1 MRVHLTG
8 LFSPLYLT
16 RQVPVLVVTS
26 VWLPSRSYSKSCGV
40 LAMWTRLVTDAT
52 SSGPLV
58 GEASAAVVRRT
69 GARRHLLLARSAAET
84 ANGAMG
90 LVRMVLLGL
99 TGAYYT
105 ISAAM
110 RLRCGRNAIPQR
122 KVPGKVPRPSPSLTS
137 SALLSFHCA
146 DAQGW
151 KSALLDKARK
161 FHLKFSVADP
171 YLTLLSLFCP
181 FSTATLKLI
190 YNRKLPA

>member
-1 MRVHLTG
+1 MYDLLRPWWSKVMVMSEGVLELGVEELSRSQRTG
-8 LFSPLYLT
+8 RFSPLYLT

-90 LVRMVLLGL
+90 LVRMALLGL
-99 TGAYYT
+99 TGVYY
-105 ISAAM
+105 IIFAAM
-110 RLRCGRNAIPQR
+110 RLRCG
-122 KVPGKVPRPSPSLTS
+122 
-137 SALLSFHCA
+137 
-146 DAQGW
+146 
-151 KSALLDKARK
+151 
-161 FHLKFSVADP
+161 
-171 YLTLLSLFCP
+171 
-181 FSTATLKLI
+181 
-190 YNRKLPA
+190 